1 MSSDLL
7 NPFVPLPRSTAEELD
22 VNDLIDL
29 VERGYSVAIE
39 GDGKPGVAVVDL
51 NQLEFLNRK
60 VEDLF
65 DYVLVSLREA
75 TDNGKRY
82 TLDEVAQSF
91 GFDPDELRR
100 EVDEELEL

>member
-65 DYVLVSLREA
+65 DSLLVSLREVA
-75 TDNGKRY
+75 DDGQRY
-82 TLDEVAQSF
+82 SLDEVASSF
-91 GFDPDELRR
+91 GIDMNEIRR
-100 EVDEELEL
+100 EVDEELGL